1 MPIHRTSCFASY
13 NDARG
18 GLYGPFVKPPF
29 SFQGTQ
35 LQIFPL
41 RAKLNRLQTFI
52 DGYLNLAPQEAGE
65 FRVFSPYV
73 YLVSIYYGQLSLD
86 AANLGWIAQ
95 DELLFGIPLLWY
107 KRVGGRLVFHNYACV
122 TPFIYVDSDHSM
134 TTGRETFG
142 WPKAQII
149 AEPLNEAW
157 IKDPNASSLL
167 MRFNIMAYSELYA
180 GQRLMSEP
188 LLELVNRRAESSL
201 LRSPADSRASWLP
214 WIAVPNALVSA
225 MDLARDSVDLLRG
238 LGWLTPQ
245 PGAGVDTYAR
255 MAAQVLEMIR
265 LRGPGLTFNTVNLK
279 QFRDAERPELAA
291 YQGLTVAPMQ
301 WQRVQRAG
309 LLGEEQIL
317 RGDPSGGLAINL
329 YQYPTA
335 PILQSLGLEF
345 TEVHTIGT
353 RTVHTLRPVLPMWV
367 EADLQYNLGQTIAW
381 RAKDF
386 TGQDG
391 KATWHLLDGRT
402 LPPRPTDTECRFNTA
417 LGAAETEIAGPF
429 EFPDVTVRVMPLLA
443 DKTRLDG
450 FLQEYLGQPLQAV
463 SQDNP
468 EGGKFTIEAWGRYV
482 YLCAYSYQAVSS
494 QTNDLGNWEERE
506 LIFYVPAV
514 VKKHGK
520 LWKIALVPAYAYA
533 NSSTAAV
540 TGAEVNGI
548 PVAKAIL
555 ESPGDVWMNSEG
567 PGNPTMRTLLT
578 ASTTVLP
585 AFGQGQEAKVRPFL
599 EVFTGYPIPSEA
611 REQWR
616 GVAEDWGVKVK
627 SELLAR
633 TEFLGKPSSYDREQE
648 ALSWAFDVLA
658 QERPVRMLTLKQ
670 FRDAQNPQTAC
681 YQSIVEIEQAMTR
694 VHNISE
700 IENGLYVRI
709 FRHPSLPIVEKL
721 GLLPMMDD
729 TERSGVFAQVF
740 EPLRPFWMRLS
751 LRESLGKNL
760 FVHAATWR
768 RAAEQN
774 VDADWQSWNEKH
786 FRSLVVAD
794 KIRESAP
801 RGLRDRISD
810 VDNPISE
817 QSHGVAGK
825 RQHKPDFLASKFD
838 PQCFIE
844 HVLSNYLE
852 RWDDDCPW
860 VREFDAMRKMRD
872 DARYGLDGLDAL
884 QAELRIFVQYGDGLL
899 DPSLV
904 ARRLAAWYY
913 ANYVRLAG
921 KAQRDWANK
930 VREDWRTTTSRL
942 YAVRRNSRNL
952 IIWQNSDDRAGP
964 WDPDDEWDPQLPWS
978 ESKGSQRSLQGWAEV
993 PPLTGSALA
1002 DAFRMWADEYS
1013 DSLCMYA
1020 ARRKVSKPPQVIRR
1034 QMIANP
1040 EERERL
1046 FPRPLCFDERWYI
1059 GVSTGLVYED
1069 LTPNPMP
1076 QSGDDVDVAQ
1086 LDRYK
1091 RFQRAVARADQ
1102 AIARAEGRRNS
1113 AARSVEAPAPR
1124 RKALRRKPKPADP
1137 AKAAGSRRKAPR
1149 PKPKPTS

>member
-1 MPIHRTSCFASY
+1 MPIHRTSCFAAY

-107 KRVGGRLVFHNYACV
+107 KRVGGRLIFHNYACV
-122 TPFIYVDSDHSM
+122 TPFIYVDSDHSL

-157 IKDPNASSLL
+157 IKDPNASSVL
-167 MRFNIMAYSELYA
+167 MRFNIMAYSALYA

-214 WIAVPNALVSA
+214 WIAVPNAIVSA
-225 MDLARDSVDLLRG
+225 MDLARDSVDLMRG

-255 MAAQVLEMIR
+255 MASQILEMLR

-345 TEVHTIGT
+345 AEVHTIGT

-429 EFPDVTVRVMPLLA
+429 VYPDVTVRVMPLLA
-443 DKTRLDG
+443 DKTKLDG
-450 FLQEYLGQPLQAV
+450 FLQEYLGQPLDAV

-482 YLCAYSYQAVSS
+482 YLCAYSYQAMSS
-494 QTNDLGNWEERE
+494 QTNDLGHWEERE
-506 LIFYVPAV
+506 LIFHVPAV
-514 VKKHGK
+514 VRKDGQV
-520 LWKIALVPAYAYA
+520 WKIALVPAYAYA

-555 ESPGDVWMNSEG
+555 ESPGDIWMNSEG

-599 EVFTGYPIPSEA
+599 EVFTGDPIPSEA

-616 GVAEDWGVKVK
+616 GVAEDWGGKIQA
-627 SELLAR
+627 ELRERIAFRAKHDQGELHDDLIENQGSLRGRKIFECYPLA
-633 TEFLGKPSSYDREQE
+633 
-648 ALSWAFDVLA
+648 WAFDMLA

-670 FRDAQNPQTAC
+670 FRDAQNPQAAC
-681 YQSIVEIEQAMTR
+681 YQSIVAIEQTITR
-694 VHNISE
+694 VHNITE
-700 IENGLYVRI
+700 IEDGLYVRVYG
-709 FRHPSLPIVEKL
+709 HPSLPIAEKL
-721 GLLPMMDD
+721 GLVSMIDD
-729 TERSGVFAQVF
+729 TARSGVFAQVF

-760 FVHAATWR
+760 FVHAASWR
-768 RAAEQN
+768 TVTEQS
-774 VDADWQSWNEKH
+774 VDADWQSWQEKH
-786 FRSLVVAD
+786 ARSVLATASINR
-794 KIRESAP
+794 KEP
-801 RGLRDRISD
+801 RGLRSKL
-810 VDNPISE
+810 E
-817 QSHGVAGK
+817 AGDPDIIG
-825 RQHKPDFLASKFD
+825 RAVPDFVQIKPNDLIERFD
-838 PQCFIE
+838 PQFFVERI
-844 HVLSNYLE
+844 LSYYWE
-852 RWDDDCPW
+852 RWDECPW
-860 VREFDAMRKMRD
+860 MQEFDVMRQARD
-872 DARYGLDGLDAL
+872 VACWGLDAL
-884 QAELRIFVQYGDGLL
+884 DAMRAEFLFFGKRVRMDFGFCELA
-899 DPSLV
+899 S
-904 ARRLAAWYY
+904 RRLRAWYY
-913 ANYVRLAG
+913 TERAKRVG
-921 KAQRDWANK
+921 KAAKEWADKVEKDWQN
-930 VREDWRTTTSRL
+930 RRSRL
-942 YAVRRNSRNL
+942 YVVRKCIRDL
-952 IIWQNSDDRAGP
+952 IIWQLGRDPTWDWDHGKEWNPQIPWQLFSIDDSNNPMGTDENIADRYRRDANERSDRFCMEAALEKTRRP
-964 WDPDDEWDPQLPWS
+964 
-978 ESKGSQRSLQGWAEV
+978 AE
-993 PPLTGSALA
+993 
-1002 DAFRMWADEYS
+1002 
-1013 DSLCMYA
+1013 
-1020 ARRKVSKPPQVIRR
+1020 VIRR
-1034 QMIANP
+1034 QTIANP

-1046 FPRPLCFDERWYI
+1046 FPKFECYDDRWYVGKRDDEQPI
-1059 GVSTGLVYED
+1059 LI
-1069 LTPNPMP
+1069 PMP
-1076 QSGDDVDVAQ
+1076 QNENDPGGEELALFKS
-1086 LDRYK
+1086 LK
-1091 RFQRAVARADQ
+1091 RAAAGEEKE
-1102 AIARAEGRRNS
+1102 ARAE
-1113 AARSVEAPAPR
+1113 AAEEARAELDDLRGGVPAPR
-1124 RKALRRKPKPADP
+1124 RKAPRRKPKP
-1137 AKAAGSRRKAPR
+1137 
-1149 PKPKPTS
+1149 TS